1 MFQMKRNALYN
12 KDLFPNALKYSKRCN
27 INTYQKFRGKK
38 PLSVHENKTKFA
50 SNSPKQCNLCLNFAM
65 EMAAPFEDR
74 GSGNVLFMIYM

>member
-1 MFQMKRNALYN
+1 MAYNDAQFRNALI
-12 KDLFPNALKYSKRCN
+12 YSQGCN
-27 INTYQKFRGKK
+27 NNTYEKFSGKK

>member
-1 MFQMKRNALYN
+1 MIKTHYNDALFQI
-12 KDLFPNALKYSKRCN
+12 ALKYSQRCN
-27 INTYQKFRGKK
+27 DNTYKKFGSKK